1 MLLYLTFLQ
10 GLEHIHNR
18 GYIHLDLKP
27 ANILIA
33 SDGTLKIAD
42 FGMATKWPANRHLER
57 EGDREYIAPEVL
69 ARHAYDKP
77 ADIYSLGLILLEV
90 AGNIQLPDN
99 GPSWQKLRNGDLSE
113 VPDLSVEALQAG
125 IIRDE
130 LGFPI
135 PTASASPA
143 DNSHGAIGD
152 ASFESNESLMVSTS
166 LQKSRFKGN
175 PYFNPPRT
183 ADLDEPPEFMKG
195 DFLEPMIAALIAPEP
210 SARFSASQILR
221 LNQLQ
226 WIIGQRKSGAIVY
239 EGEWGQSAFAFT
251 TLDHEDAMECSQP
264 QDSRPCNTDSDD
276 WMILED

>member
-1 MLLYLTFLQ
+1 M
-10 GLEHIHNR
+10 EHIHNR

-77 ADIYSLGLILLEV
+77 ADVYSLGLILLEV

-125 IIRDE
+125 IIRDD

-135 PTASASPA
+135 PTAGTSPA
-143 DNSHGAIGD
+143 DNSQGAIGD
-152 ASFESNESLMVSTS
+152 ASFESNESLIVSTS

-175 PYFNPPRT
+175 SYFNPPRT

-210 SARFSASQILR
+210 TARFSASQILR

-251 TLDHEDAMECSQP
+251 TVDHNDAMECSQP
-264 QDSRPCNTDSDD
+264 QDPQPSNTDSDD